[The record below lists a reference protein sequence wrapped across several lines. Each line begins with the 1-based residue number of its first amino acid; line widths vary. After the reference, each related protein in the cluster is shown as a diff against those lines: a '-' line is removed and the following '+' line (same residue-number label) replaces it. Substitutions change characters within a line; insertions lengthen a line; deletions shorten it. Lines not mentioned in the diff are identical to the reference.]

1 MWRQRLLSPI
11 LSPGKFAE
19 YLVDEF
25 NKINA
30 VCSEPPGTEPT
41 ATEVGELPSPVAKRA
56 DGVYDGALRKDCGEV
71 CKSNNRCGPCDPDD
85 LDPEDVTPTDTMPN
99 NPASST
105 PVDFSPTKP
114 VPELPAPS
122 STAPSNTFP
131 SDSAQDDFA
140 TPEPAPTADDPTQ
153 GDSAPTKPVPPKE
166 TGRPDNATMAISV
179 DGKCSLNVS
188 CTGSSFGDCC
198 STSGYCGTGSDWCV
212 ESFLGYTN
220 CYSGSCDT
228 SLGGVSTDGTCGPNY
243 RGNMT
248 CVGSA
253 FGECCSTSGFCG
265 SSSRHCGIAV
275 CYSGKC
281 EGSTNIGDGGENGD
295 KEKEDKGGEDKSKA
309 GKDEEDKREEV
320 KDKDADGGD

>member
-30 VCSEPPGTEPT
+30 VCSDSPSTEPT
-41 ATEVGELPSPVAKRA
+41 AAEVGESPSPVAKRA
-56 DGVYDGALRKDCGEV
+56 DGVYDGASTPALPTHPGAIENCGQYYDVVEGDTCGRIAAKFWIGLAPTCGQIMRSAYLRLKKSQFPQMEIVEKDMGPY
-71 CKSNNRCGPCDPDD
+71 CKSNNRCGPCDLDD

-99 NPASST
+99 NPAPST
-105 PVDFSPTKP
+105 PVDSSPTKP

-122 STAPSNTFP
+122 STAPTFP

-140 TPEPAPTADDPTQ
+140 TPEPTPTADDPTP
-153 GDSAPTKPVPPKE
+153 GNTTPTKPVPPKE

-198 STSGYCGTGSDWCV
+198 STSGYCGTGSDWCGV
-212 ESFLGYTN
+212 GNCLAGACEKDDGNISF
-220 CYSGSCDT
+220 
-228 SLGGVSTDGTCGPNY
+228 DGTCGPLFP
-243 RGNMT
+243 GNKT
-248 CVGSA
+248 CSGSK
-253 FGECCSTSGFCG
+253 FGDCCSVSGYCG
-265 SSSRHCGIAV
+265 TGPDWCG
-275 CYSGKC
+275 K
-281 EGSTNIGDGGENGD
+281 
-295 KEKEDKGGEDKSKA
+295 
-309 GKDEEDKREEV
+309 
-320 KDKDADGGD
+320 